1 MKLGSY
7 VVIDMSSLTYEII
20 PYNFLSVRKT
30 KKIYWTLNSN
40 TYFKELIK
48 NLKQVNLSKR
58 NTNEVLILTEY

>member
-30 KKIYWTLNSN
+30 KTIYWTLNSN